1 MKPIQAGELNRRI
14 RVLRRET
21 AADAEGF
28 PSGEPEEIYRC
39 WAKVTLT
46 SGTELLRANADFG
59 QMKARFLIRW
69 TGVPIDRKMYVEY
82 GGKEWQIEYVND
94 YAGRYLELWGVWE
107 SNDRG

>member
-39 WAKVTLT
+39 
-46 SGTELLRANADFG
+46 
-59 QMKARFLIRW
+59 
-69 TGVPIDRKMYVEY
+69 
-82 GGKEWQIEYVND
+82 
-94 YAGRYLELWGVWE
+94 
-107 SNDRG
+107 